1 MSEYLQLIVVA
12 ANIEA
17 QKEQSEECQ
26 PGNSET
32 SFGQTAANPGGMPNK
47 IKSAILIPGV
57 RCSRIFATS

>member
-32 SFGQTAANPGGMPNK
+32 SFGQTAANPIK
-47 IKSAILIPGV
+47 IMSSILIL
-57 RCSRIFATS
+57 SEQKNLHKLE